1 MKSPK
6 TTHTHTHT
14 HENMKTTFQ
23 VRYNKTKID
32 CETLEEAKVEASKLV
47 DPSMPWDAKIVE
59 IDEECEFIGTVAN

>member
-1 MKSPK
+1 
-6 TTHTHTHT
+6 
-14 HENMKTTFQ
+14 MKTTFQ